1 MKNTITDNNVPANNH
16 ESGESLALKQAITPS
31 LSLSS
36 IPSNAQRLVLR
47 MFADPS
53 LLEKQERTELVAQ
66 LRDCVAQHPEV
77 SELRVLF
84 GMALCVNLEVQPA
97 IEELRT
103 AVSLDP
109 HSFIAHLKLG
119 ELWMRLR
126 VCNKAAEHTHQ
137 AAKLAQNM
145 AQADLARK
153 QAAAIRTMLREGI
166 ERGGYKTPGQ
176 WIARAFRR
184 LARNRSEALV
194 TPQIS

>member
-1 MKNTITDNNVPANNH
+1 MRNTLTDSNLPVSNQENRD
-16 ESGESLALKQAITPS
+16 SLTLKSVAVPS

-36 IPSNAQRLVLR
+36 IPSNAQGLVLR
-47 MFADPS
+47 MFADPT
-53 LLEKQERTELVAQ
+53 LLEKQECSELVAQ

-126 VCNKAAEHTHQ
+126 VCNKAGEHTHQ

-176 WIARAFRR
+176 WVARTFRR
-184 LARNRSEALV
+184 LVRSRSEALAAS
-194 TPQIS
+194 QIS

>member
-1 MKNTITDNNVPANNH
+1 MRNTLTDSNLPVSNQENRD
-16 ESGESLALKQAITPS
+16 SLTLKSVAVPS

-36 IPSNAQRLVLR
+36 IPSNAQGLVLR
-47 MFADPS
+47 MFADPT
-53 LLEKQERTELVAQ
+53 LLEKQECSELVAQ

-97 IEELRT
+97 IEELRM

-126 VCNKAAEHTHQ
+126 VCNKAGEHTHQ

-176 WIARAFRR
+176 WVARAFRR
-184 LARNRSEALV
+184 LVRSRSEALAAS
-194 TPQIS
+194 QIS

>member
-53 LLEKQERTELVAQ
+53 
-66 LRDCVAQHPEV
+66 CVAQHPQV

-184 LARNRSEALV
+184 LVRNRSEALV